1 LDVITTTDRLA
12 QLCRR
17 LAATDYVTVDTE
29 FMRERTYWPVLCLIQ
44 IAGPGEAVAIDP
56 MAKGLDLAPFFELMA
71 DESVLK
77 VFHAARQDVE
87 IIHHLSGRLPLPL
100 FDTQIAAMVC
110 GFGDSVSYEALAAKI
125 ARAKIDKSLRFTD
138 WSHRPLSKRQ
148 LQYAIDDV
156 RHLRVIYERLA
167 QRLERT
173 GRTAW
178 VAEEMAALT
187 DPSLYRTEPEDAWR
201 RIKTRS
207 TDRRLLAILREVAA
221 WRERTAAARNV
232 PRNRILRDE
241 ALVEIAARAPV
252 SAEALAA
259 TRGLGRRI
267 AEGSMGR
274 EILAAVERGLVVPDE
289 DCPRIERPPP
299 LPRGIGPVVE
309 LLKVLLKLK
318 SEEHDVAQRLIATVA
333 DLERIAGED
342 NANVPALQG
351 WRRKVFGEDA
361 LALKSGRVA
370 LAVRGR
376 KLRLVPVGGNGG
388 KGDGPEG

>member
-1 LDVITTTDRLA
+1 LDVITTTDDLA
-12 QLCRR
+12 ALCRR
-17 LAATDYVTVDTE
+17 LAKADYVTVDTE
-29 FMRERTYWPVLCLIQ
+29 FMRERTYWPILCLVQ
-44 IAGPGEAVAIDP
+44 LAGPGEAVAVDP
-56 MAKGLDLAPFFELMA
+56 MAEGMDLAPFFELMT

-87 IIHHLSGRLPLPL
+87 IVHHLSGKLPVPL
-100 FDTQIAAMVC
+100 FDTQVAAMVC
-110 GFGDSVSYEALAAKI
+110 GFGDSVSYEALATKI

-138 WSHRPLSKRQ
+138 WAHRPLSKRQ
-148 LQYAIDDV
+148 LSYAIDDV

-167 QRLERT
+167 RQLERT
-173 GRTAW
+173 GRAAW
-178 VAEEMAALT
+178 VAEEMAALAE
-187 DPSLYRTEPEDAWR
+187 PSLYFTRPEDAWR

-221 WRERTAAARNV
+221 WREAKAQARDV

-252 SAEALAA
+252 SVEALAT
-259 TRGLGRRI
+259 TRGLGRKL

-289 DCPRIERPPP
+289 ECPRVERPAPP
-299 LPRGIGPVVE
+299 ARGIGPVVE

-318 SEEHDVAQRLIATVA
+318 CEKHDVAQRLIATTA

-342 NANVPALQG
+342 APEVAALHG

-361 LALKSGRVA
+361 LALKEGRVA
-370 LAVRGR
+370 LAIRGR
-376 KLRLVPVGGNGG
+376 KLRLVPVGDN
-388 KGDGPEG
+388 GPEG

>member
-1 LDVITTTDRLA
+1 MDVITTTDDLA
-12 QLCRR
+12 ALCRR
-17 LAATDYVTVDTE
+17 LAKADYVTVDTE
-29 FMRERTYWPVLCLIQ
+29 FMRERTYWPILCLVQ
-44 IAGPGEAVAIDP
+44 LAGPGEAVAVDP
-56 MAKGLDLAPFFELMA
+56 MAEGMDLAPFFELMT

-87 IIHHLSGRLPLPL
+87 IVHHLSGKLPVPL
-100 FDTQIAAMVC
+100 FDTQVAAMVC
-110 GFGDSVSYEALAAKI
+110 GFGDSVSYEALATKI

-138 WSHRPLSKRQ
+138 WAHRPLSKRQ
-148 LQYAIDDV
+148 LSYAIDDV

-167 QRLERT
+167 RQLERT
-173 GRTAW
+173 GRAAW
-178 VAEEMAALT
+178 VAEEMAALAE
-187 DPSLYRTEPEDAWR
+187 PSLYFTRPEDAWR

-221 WRERTAAARNV
+221 WREAKAQARDV

-252 SAEALAA
+252 SVEALAT
-259 TRGLGRRI
+259 TRGLGRKL

-289 DCPRIERPPP
+289 ECPRVERPAPP
-299 LPRGIGPVVE
+299 ARGIGPVVE

-318 SEEHDVAQRLIATVA
+318 CEKHDVAQRLIATTA

-342 NANVPALQG
+342 APEVAALHG

-361 LALKSGRVA
+361 LALKEGRVA
-370 LAVRGR
+370 LAIRGR
-376 KLRLVPVGGNGG
+376 KLRLVPVGDN
-388 KGDGPEG
+388 GPEG